1 MFDFACFQSILNIYI
16 KKPNIFPATR
26 VGRVFKKDM
35 QKRKAY
41 CPTFLR
47 HFFKLTFANQ
57 LFEIVS

>member
-35 QKRKAY
+35 QKKKSVLSHF
-41 CPTFLR
+41 PTPFL
-47 HFFKLTFANQ
+47 
-57 LFEIVS
+57 